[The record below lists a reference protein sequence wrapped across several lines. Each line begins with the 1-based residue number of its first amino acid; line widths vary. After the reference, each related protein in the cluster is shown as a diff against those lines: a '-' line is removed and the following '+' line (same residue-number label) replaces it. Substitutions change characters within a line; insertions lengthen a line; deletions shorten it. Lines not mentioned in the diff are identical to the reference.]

1 MQYYLIVIVP
11 AIVCEEQPKVDMRHF
26 VLCNASQRE
35 AHVERIIR
43 FVAFAPSQPP
53 EAAETVALDLTEGLL
68 AFLLGA
74 SAAADRAVRF
84 RACQLMGAIFTSLPD
99 VELTDVRT
107 AVARHR

>member
-1 MQYYLIVIVP
+1 MP
-11 AIVCEEQPKVDMRHF
+11 
-26 VLCNASQRE
+26 QRE
-35 AHVERIIR
+35 PHVERIIR

-53 EAAETVALDLTEGLL
+53 AAAEAAALDLTEGLL

-99 VELTDVRT
+99 VELTDVSSAGDRCHPGPHT
-107 AVARHR
+107 CQLHGSGDGI

>member
-1 MQYYLIVIVP
+1 M
-11 AIVCEEQPKVDMRHF
+11 
-26 VLCNASQRE
+26 
-35 AHVERIIR
+35 ERIIR

-53 EAAETVALDLTEGLL
+53 AAAEAAALDLTEGLL

-99 VELTDVRT
+99 VELTDVSP
-107 AVARHR
+107 AVPMRRGSPNFRGCIAAVTPSRR